1 MAKID
6 GSVGITGIIAPKD
19 EADSYAVTDP
29 KYGLGG
35 LRTVAD
41 LTEMY
46 AIPFGRRQIGM
57 VCYVS
62 SSGVYYS
69 MLTVGTDGT
78 ATTDANWA
86 VFVGGGGGGDIDSGT
101 Y

>member
-1 MAKID
+1 MAKIP
-6 GSVGITGIIAPKD
+6 GSVGIGGKIAPKD
-19 EADSYAVTDP
+19 EDDSYAVTDP

-35 LRTVAD
+35 LRTVAN
-41 LTEMY
+41 LAEMY

-57 VCYVS
+57 VCYVTA
-62 SSGVYYS
+62 SGVYYS

-78 ATTDANWA
+78 PTTEANWA
-86 VFVGGGGGGDIDSGT
+86 VFVGGGDIDSGT

>member
-41 LTEMY
+41 LGEMY

-57 VCYVS
+57 VCYVTA
-62 SSGVYYS
+62 SGVYYS
-69 MLTVGTDGT
+69 MIAVGTDGT
-78 ATTDANWA
+78 PTTEVNWA

>member
-1 MAKID
+1 MAKIP
-6 GSVGITGIIAPKD
+6 GSVGIGGKIAPKD
-19 EADSYAVTDP
+19 EDDSYAVTDP

-35 LRTVAD
+35 LRTVAT
-41 LTEMY
+41 LGEMY
-46 AIPFGRRQIGM
+46 AIPFERRQIGM

-78 ATTDANWA
+78 ATTEANWA
-86 VFVGGGGGGDIDSGT
+86 VFVGGGDIDSGT

>member
-19 EADSYAVTDP
+19 EAESYAVTDP

-57 VCYVS
+57 VCYVTA
-62 SSGVYYS
+62 SGVYYS
-69 MLTVGTDGT
+69 MLTVGTDDT
-78 ATTDANWA
+78 ATTDANWG
-86 VFVGGGGGGDIDSGT
+86 VFVGGGGGGNIDSGT